1 MSATASPSGSTP
13 ASRPTTPGAL
23 PQDTETKG
31 KITTLISILKK
42 FLGVA
47 DLASVRF
54 SLPANLMEPIP
65 NLEYWNYLDYPDA
78 FVQIG
83 DADDDLERCL
93 AVLKFW
99 FTKDLKFI
107 KGRPC
112 KPYNSTLGEFFRCHW
127 DVERTGTAAEST
139 DQKPIRV
146 CFLTEQT
153 SHHPPI
159 SAFYVE
165 CKEKG
170 ITAKGYD
177 QISAKFTGTSIKVS
191 PGNHNLGIF
200 INIHNDRINE
210 IWNLTHPAAHLGGF
224 ITGALSITVQDICYI
239 TCPKLKLKVIL
250 HYLDEPWLGR
260 SKYRVEGVIFKYDP
274 SNDTINQIRD
284 VPEKDIKGKIEG
296 SWVSELYF
304 RAPGSKEKKLIV
316 DVKPLFPAAK
326 FVPSEEDQL
335 DNESRRM
342 WQKVT
347 DAILSK
353 DYGQATRLKIDIE
366 DQKRKEAA
374 EREVEKVA
382 WHPNYF
388 VVGDEP
394 GIPTLKS
401 EGREVL
407 DSMHKG
413 DYRMASSSASSTKPN
428 GASTTTL

>member
-1 MSATASPSGSTP
+1 MSATGSPSNSNP
-13 ASRPTTPGAL
+13 ASRPVTPGGT
-23 PQDTETKG
+23 PQDSETKG
-31 KITTLISILKK
+31 KIATLFQILKK

-47 DLASVRF
+47 DLANVRF

-83 DADDDLERCL
+83 DSDDELERCIS
-93 AVLKFW
+93 VLRFW

-127 DVERTGTAAEST
+127 DVERSGPSAESP

-159 SAFYVE
+159 SAFYVD

-200 INIHNDRINE
+200 INIHNDKVDE
-210 IWNLTHPAAHLGGF
+210 VWNLTHPAAHLGGL
-224 ITGALSITVQDICYI
+224 ITGALSITVQDICYV

-250 HYLDEPWLGR
+250 HYLTEPWVGR
-260 SKYRVEGVIFKYDP
+260 SKYKVEGVIFNYDP
-274 SNDTINQIRD
+274 ANDNITQVRN
-284 VPEKDIKGKIEG
+284 VPEKDVRAKIEG
-296 SWVSELYF
+296 SWVSELYYTL
-304 RAPGSKEKKLIV
+304 PGSKDKKLII
-316 DVKPLFPAAK
+316 DVKPLFPATK

-335 DNESRRM
+335 ENESRKM

-347 DAILSK
+347 DAILGK
-353 DYGQATRLKIDIE
+353 DYALATKLKIEIE

-374 EREVEKVA
+374 EREAEDKI
-382 WHPNYF
+382 WEPKYF

-394 GIPTLKS
+394 GIPTLKPTGQAILNAMS
-401 EGREVL
+401 A
-407 DSMHKG
+407 G
-413 DYRMASSSASSTKPN
+413 DYHMPAANST
-428 GASTTTL
+428 S